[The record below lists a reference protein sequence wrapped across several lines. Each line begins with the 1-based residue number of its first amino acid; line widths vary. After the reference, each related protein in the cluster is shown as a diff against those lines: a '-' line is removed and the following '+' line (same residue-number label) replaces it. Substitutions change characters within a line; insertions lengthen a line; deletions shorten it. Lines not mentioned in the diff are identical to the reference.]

1 MSPCSARQRACERGI
16 DISLGSPHLAT
27 DSHGSLGRP
36 SCVLSTRSTSELARD
51 RGARDLFKIS
61 LSLLSSLSLGI
72 NGLQDPLI
80 GLMNLRNSSLSES
93 PSAVSS
99 LLNTYPQITTVLP
112 NSLLPTPTYSRPP
125 YLFNTTAFYSF
136 DNASSATRTSI
147 IPIPTEGLGN
157 STYIPL
163 AIDTGGKITT
173 LGGGQTPLPTAQR
186 ATLDARQ
193 SVELLSQRSS
203 VLAAA
208 TATWVSGANHPNG
221 ACERVS
227 GGIGAPVVLAGLF
240 AWALMARDL

>member
-1 MSPCSARQRACERGI
+1 M
-16 DISLGSPHLAT
+16 
-27 DSHGSLGRP
+27 
-36 SCVLSTRSTSELARD
+36 LSTRSTSELARD